1 MEREAGYGKKKRA
14 RAKFSGGSRAC
25 EWSVGNLRHL
35 RQRLPRPLR
44 AILPILL
51 SSLAL
56 VLIVAGVSS
65 AAPPRQTPPPFNQA
79 IADAISQV
87 TTPTLAYELA
97 GLTGERPVTV
107 AGSLYTITTRNSFQS
122 EAISMATRYAYEQL
136 ADLGLAVTY
145 HPYGYSGYQWR
156 NVVAEKHGLVSP
168 DEITLLTAHVDSLP
182 SGPIAPGADDNGS
195 GSVAVLMAAR
205 LLAPRYLARTVRFV
219 LFTGEEQGLRG
230 SAAYAADSKARG
242 EQIKGVVNL
251 DMTAYNSDEDP
262 IIDLYAHTS
271 VPASLALTRLFSEVI
286 GVYGLNLTPYRYS
299 DEWPINASDQWS
311 FLQKGYPAFLA
322 IEDMGDF
329 TPHYHT
335 VSDTLST
342 LDLDYYADTTR
353 AAIAT
358 IAHLGQVL
366 PSGDLGQLS
375 GTVHELDTGHPL
387 SGATVVALWPAYQYT
402 FTSTTG
408 ANGVYS
414 SSLPVGSYTLTV
426 QGPAA
431 GYYQATI
438 TDVLIVTNTITTR
451 DAALAP
457 WPRWY
462 LPLIMRGS

>member
-1 MEREAGYGKKKRA
+1 
-14 RAKFSGGSRAC
+14 
-25 EWSVGNLRHL
+25 LRFH
-35 RQRLPRPLR
+35 RRRLPRPLR

-56 VLIVAGVSS
+56 LLIVGGVSS
-65 AAPPRQTPPPFNQA
+65 AAPPQQTLPPFNQA
-79 IADAISQV
+79 IADVISQV
-87 TTPTLAYELA
+87 TTTTLAYELA

-136 ADLGLAVTY
+136 AGLGLAVTY
-145 HPYGYSGYQWR
+145 HPYEYSGDQWR
-156 NVVAEKHGLVSP
+156 NVVAEKQGVVSP

-230 SAAYAADSKARG
+230 SAAYASDSRERG
-242 EQIKGVVNL
+242 EQIMGVVNL
-251 DMTAYNSDEDP
+251 DMIAYNSDEDP

-271 VPASLALTRLFSEVI
+271 VPASLALTRLFSDTI
-286 GVYGLNLTPYRYS
+286 TVYDLNLIPYRAS
-299 DEWPINASDQWS
+299 DVWPIHASDQWS
-311 FLQKGYPAFLA
+311 FLQEGYPAFLA
-322 IEDMGDF
+322 IEDMDDF

-342 LDLDYYADTTR
+342 LDLDYYADATR

-358 IAHLGQVL
+358 IAHLGQLL
-366 PSGDLGQLS
+366 PSGGLGQLS
-375 GTVHELDTGHPL
+375 GTVQDLDTGHPI
-387 SGATVVALWPAYQYT
+387 SGAAVVALWPADPYT
-402 FTSTTG
+402 FTTTTG

-414 SSLPVGSYTLTV
+414 SSLPAGSYTLTV

-438 TDVLIVTNTITTR
+438 TDVLVVTNTVTTQ
-451 DAALAP
+451 DVALAP
-457 WPRWY
+457 WPRRY